1 MLVGLNNY
9 GIVNNDNSF
18 IYTRD
23 LSTCIVLILHRKDD
37 AVLMHI
43 EAYNGYM
50 DLDRFKHLF
59 DENIYFVDIF
69 KSFYTSESDVNR
81 VIELLN
87 KYNISYDINDVFVN
101 YSNSTSVGYDYV
113 KNKYYMFYD
122 TEFIER
128 EKGSVLR
135 LEL

>member
-1 MLVGLNNY
+1 MLVGLNDY

-23 LSTCIVLILHRKDD
+23 LSTCIVIILHRKYD

-59 DENIYFVDIF
+59 NENVMFADIF

>member
-1 MLVGLNNY
+1 MLIGLNNY

-69 KSFYTSESDVNR
+69 KSFYTSESDINR
-81 VIELLN
+81 VIKLLN
-87 KYNISYDINDVFVN
+87 KYNIPYDINDVFVN

-122 TEFIER
+122 TKFIER
-128 EKGSVLR
+128 KKGSMLR
-135 LEL
+135 LEI

>member
-69 KSFYTSESDVNR
+69 KSFYTSESDINR
-81 VIELLN
+81 IIKLLN
-87 KYNISYDINDVFVN
+87 KYNIPYDINDVFVN

-113 KNKYYMFYD
+113 RNKYYMFYD

>member
-1 MLVGLNNY
+1 MLVGLNDY

-59 DENIYFVDIF
+59 DESIYFVDIF
-69 KSFYTSESDVNR
+69 KSFYTSESDINR
-81 VIELLN
+81 VIKLLN
-87 KYNISYDINDVFVN
+87 KYNIPYDINDVFVN
-101 YSNSTSVGYDYV
+101 YCNSTSVGYDYV